1 MMKTFMK
8 IMYGILFSSFA
19 IVLLSSFFFEIA
31 FFQWAFSLSFLTIA
45 VSSVV
50 ISSVELCEE
59 IPNPYEKE
67 EYYID

>member
-1 MMKTFMK
+1 MKTFMK

-19 IVLLSSFFFEIA
+19 VVLLSSFLFEIA
-31 FFQWAFSLSFLTIA
+31 FFQWAFGLSFLTIA
-45 VSSVV
+45 VSSVI

-67 EYYID
+67 EHYID